1 MKKCY
6 NLRVISDYYIIQK
19 PTGNAQKE
27 KTMYKQEE
35 LVAEKHM
42 VTKLVLIL
50 PGRTYTFNTARD
62 DDRSLEEM
70 IKANAN
76 GNPKPGSVYWMLK
89 NYPDPAMWNKFI
101 VHRNLP
107 KDVAESYRAWEIRKD
122 KIMGYHCLNS
132 RENY

>member
-1 MKKCY
+1 
-6 NLRVISDYYIIQK
+6 
-19 PTGNAQKE
+19 
-27 KTMYKQEE
+27 MYKAHE

-42 VTKLVLIL
+42 VTKLVLKL

-62 DDRSLEEM
+62 DDRSLAEM

-89 NYPDPAMWNKFI
+89 NYPDESMWYKDI
-101 VHRNLP
+101 RYKHLP
-107 KDVAESYRAWEIRKD
+107 KDVAESYRAWETRKD
-122 KIMGYHCLNS
+122 NFMGDECLNS